1 LNKIEKSSKQNFE
14 WVEANCPARLDL
26 SGGWYNNVLLL
37 FFLFS
42 YFQVNK
48 LIFSR
53 SDTPPITYECQGGSC
68 VTNMAI
74 LVNGKKPIG
83 SKARIIN
90 QVNKE
95 NNFFIKIVMQD
106 SSDNDET
113 SNQLVFEF
121 NELNDFK
128 DYNKPQA
135 VACLMKAVFIFT
147 KLIELNDEKKRN
159 LNEQLKEK
167 LNGSLQ
173 LHTWTGLPQG
183 NYKII
188 FISFKNFFFNY

>member
-1 LNKIEKSSKQNFE
+1 MNKIEKSSKQNFE